1 MTTFPVRSGCFGS
14 TPVDRTATVTPAPCS
29 GAARHA
35 RCAFSA
41 SSHHSAVRPGA
52 AALREASCATDAG
65 PLTLAAAGKAQTGAT
80 ASAASSGSVPRVNQ
94 VDFPNAIHS
103 SRAKVR

>member
-1 MTTFPVRSGCFGS
+1 
-14 TPVDRTATVTPAPCS
+14 
-29 GAARHA
+29 
-35 RCAFSA
+35 
-41 SSHHSAVRPGA
+41 
-52 AALREASCATDAG
+52 
-65 PLTLAAAGKAQTGAT
+65 LAAAGKAQTGAT